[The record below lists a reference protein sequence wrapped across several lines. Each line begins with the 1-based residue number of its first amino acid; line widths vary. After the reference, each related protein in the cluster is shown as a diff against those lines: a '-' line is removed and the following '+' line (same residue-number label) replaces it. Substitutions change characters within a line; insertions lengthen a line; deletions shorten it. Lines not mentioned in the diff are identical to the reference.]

1 MYPNL
6 YYLFRDLFG
15 LSLPPL
21 QLLNTFG
28 FFVALAFVGS
38 AYVLYFELKRKEGLG
53 EFQPFEE
60 QLVVGKPATAA
71 DLITSYLIGFVFGF
85 KIVGA
90 FIVDN
95 ALSNSQ
101 AFILSMQGSW
111 PAGFVMGL
119 VLAFLKYRE
128 LNKQKLDKPETK
140 IYKVWPH
147 QKVGDY
153 VLVAALWGFIGA
165 KIFHNLENLGDF
177 AKDPIGAL
185 ISFSGLT
192 FYGGLIIATIAMIIY
207 IRKRNIRVIH
217 FADAMAPTML
227 FAYAAGRI
235 GCHMSGDGDW
245 GIVNMHPKPFQWLPD
260 WAWAYTYP
268 HNVVQEGIRISDC
281 VGNYCNALPMP
292 VYPTALYEIIGTFI
306 LFFIMWSFRNKITQP
321 GIITGIYFIFAGGE
335 RFLIEKIRVNN
346 KYADLPFQPTQAEL
360 ISVLLLMAGVV
371 FLVQSKKWFPKQ
383 ISNN

>member
-1 MYPNL
+1 
-6 YYLFRDLFG
+6 
-15 LSLPPL
+15 
-21 QLLNTFG
+21 
-28 FFVALAFVGS
+28 V
-38 AYVLYFELKRKEGLG
+38 
-53 EFQPFEE
+53 
-60 QLVVGKPATAA
+60 
-71 DLITSYLIGFVFGF
+71 TSFIIGFVFGY

-101 AFILSMQGSW
+101 AFILSTQGSM
-111 PAGFVMGL
+111 PAGILLGI

-128 LNKQKLDKPETK
+128 LDKQKLDKPEIRTF
-140 IYKVWPH
+140 KVWPR

-177 AKDPIGAL
+177 AKDPIGSL

-192 FYGGLIIATIAMIIY
+192 FYGGLIVATIAMIVY
-207 IRKRNIRVIH
+207 IRKRNIKVIH
-217 FADAMAPTML
+217 FADTMAPTML

-245 GIVNMHPKPFQWLPD
+245 GIANLHPKPFAWLPD

-268 HNVVQEGIRISDC
+268 HNVVQEGVRMPDC
-281 VGNYCNALPMP
+281 VGNYCNALPVP

-306 LFFIMWSFRNKITQP
+306 LFFIMWSFRKKITQP
-321 GIITGIYFIFAGGE
+321 GIMTGIYFIFAGGE

-346 KYADLPFQPTQAEL
+346 KYTDLPFQPTQAEL
-360 ISVLLLMAGVV
+360 ISVILLIAGVV

-383 ISNN
+383 IQNAK